1 MNQAPENKN
10 AENPASVKSGNKNKR
25 GSSDSKRGGA
35 RSKSSSK
42 SRSQSKSSSNP
53 LTYPFRFLASAIR
66 HWNPKRMLVGA
77 WRTMVGVFK
86 WLVWGP
92 TTPKA
97 KSAVKRET
105 SLQWPSG
112 KSMRN
117 PLNWASWAWT
127 ACGRY
132 ATTRSL
138 RSVVLS
144 FPAIGFFIAFVSSVS
159 LGLKDGAGNQTGR
172 YGYYLSLAV
181 ENENLVEARVCTKR
195 MLLDSPSDDQVR
207 LRRALLE
214 KEMGDEEV
222 AKNMMSDLAK
232 YGDSAFAAMWLA
244 ENVGDKS
251 RMQDWSNEE
260 LREYADWLVNASVN
274 APDNPQPRLAL
285 ADILVKLGDLG
296 RARAV
301 LMKPAKRD
309 YESAYQLVLIENR
322 LGETNVAKQRADAL
336 LPAMQSQLIRSPAN
350 SKLRLQAADL
360 MVFLKR
366 GDEAISTLRGGLMHA
381 KTDEN
386 RSMLNAALTAALL
399 SEAQKP
405 LGSDATAATML
416 RRFRLLE
423 EASELDP
430 KSQAVTQCIVN
441 ACIASYQFRDIAVEQ
456 ARDSFYGLLSEE
468 NLRFIE
474 GTVAIHAGD
483 IRSAKTLLAA
493 DAEEDASSPGVLNNL
508 AHAILQEKEPDLQE
522 ALNLCNAAV
531 EALPNHAY
539 FRETR
544 GQVLFRLARYGEAIK
559 DLEIAFLA
567 PELRPGIQ
575 MMMLK
580 CYQELKLS
588 EKEAQLKQWIISQ
601 RTATQP

>member
-1 MNQAPENKN
+1 
-10 AENPASVKSGNKNKR
+10 
-25 GSSDSKRGGA
+25 
-35 RSKSSSK
+35 
-42 SRSQSKSSSNP
+42 
-53 LTYPFRFLASAIR
+53 
-66 HWNPKRMLVGA
+66 
-77 WRTMVGVFK
+77 
-86 WLVWGP
+86 
-92 TTPKA
+92 
-97 KSAVKRET
+97 
-105 SLQWPSG
+105 
-112 KSMRN
+112 
-117 PLNWASWAWT
+117 
-127 ACGRY
+127 
-132 ATTRSL
+132 
-138 RSVVLS
+138 
-144 FPAIGFFIAFVSSVS
+144 
-159 LGLKDGAGNQTGR
+159 
-172 YGYYLSLAV
+172 
-181 ENENLVEARVCTKR
+181 
-195 MLLDSPSDDQVR
+195 
-207 LRRALLE
+207 
-214 KEMGDEEV
+214 
-222 AKNMMSDLAK
+222 
-232 YGDSAFAAMWLA
+232 
-244 ENVGDKS
+244 
-251 RMQDWSNEE
+251 
-260 LREYADWLVNASVN
+260 
-274 APDNPQPRLAL
+274 
-285 ADILVKLGDLG
+285 
-296 RARAV
+296 
-301 LMKPAKRD
+301 
-309 YESAYQLVLIENR
+309 
-322 LGETNVAKQRADAL
+322 
-336 LPAMQSQLIRSPAN
+336 
-350 SKLRLQAADL
+350 